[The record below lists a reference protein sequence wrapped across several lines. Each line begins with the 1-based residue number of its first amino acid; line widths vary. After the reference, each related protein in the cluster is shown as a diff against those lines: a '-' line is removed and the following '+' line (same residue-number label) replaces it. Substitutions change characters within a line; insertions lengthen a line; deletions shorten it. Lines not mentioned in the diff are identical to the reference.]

1 MKKIT
6 SLLLVVAMITLLFA
20 SCSGPAKVKV
30 NGVKVDNE
38 IYTYFEDGLDDSLS
52 KSEKEDAI
60 KKSISRYVTINSE
73 FNNRG
78 LSLSSSEKKN
88 VSTTVNNLWHIY
100 GAHYDDIGVSKQTLY
115 KIEVSKA
122 YENALLNFYYSDKGV
137 SPVSEDQ
144 IKTYFSE
151 NYVAVRLVTGYLF
164 NVDEN
169 GANVPMT
176 DDQKTNLV
184 NLFNSVATMVNS
196 GTSLEE
202 AVSSLGSGTEIH
214 DSLIHANDTNT
225 LPDGFFSAA
234 KAIETNKSAA
244 ISLGDYIFLVQ
255 RIDVFNEEFG
265 YYSTYRTDCLQKMKG
280 EEFSQIIDKWS
291 ESYIAK

>member
-6 SLLLVVAMITLLFA
+6 SLLLVVTMITLLFA

-52 KSEKEDAI
+52 KNEKEDAI

-122 YENALLNFYYSDKGV
+122 YESALLNFYYSDKGV
-137 SPVSEDQ
+137 SPVSEDR
-144 IKTYFSE
+144 IKAYFSK

-225 LPDGFFSAA
+225 LPDGFFSAT

-280 EEFSQIIDKWS
+280 EEFSQIVDKWS